1 MPPEYSSYNRETG
14 IFSDFGDGTYDIY
27 NWGQGDA
34 TTENTVSGTTLYTSK
49 DVTMSD
55 LGNVTGAISLTI
67 NGGTVGAENDTNADH
82 GNVYGGGN
90 ESKSLNNTTVTLK
103 GSAHIYG
110 NVFGGGNKAEV
121 QGTATVKIEE

>member
-1 MPPEYSSYNRETG
+1 MLMAGILLVSVVVMAQTPTG
-14 IFSDFGDGTYDIY
+14 
-27 NWGQGDA
+27 
-34 TTENTVSGTTLYTSK
+34 V
-49 DVTMSD
+49 V
-55 LGNVTGAISLTI
+55 V
-67 NGGTVGAENDTNADH
+67 H

-121 QGTATVKIEE
+121 QGTATVRIEE

>member
-1 MPPEYSSYNRETG
+1 MSTTFE
-14 IFSDFGDGTYDIY
+14 SDDSIVERLTLV
-27 NWGQGDA
+27 A
-34 TTENTVSGTTLYTSK
+34 TTIHI
-49 DVTMSD
+49 TMIGIGII
-55 LGNVTGAISLTI
+55 LCTYRTAID
-67 NGGTVGAENDTNADH
+67 GGTVGAENDTNANH

-90 ESKSLNNTTVTLK
+90 ESKSLDNTTVTLK